1 MGKTYNNH
9 RSINRNIL
17 YLLDLYLFIITVY
30 IAACLNLGYQNI
42 IDLTMINTDGDDY
55 DAVIKSGI
63 SKGLSPKDLI
73 SFNLHHQNIIV

>member
-1 MGKTYNNH
+1 M
-9 RSINRNIL
+9 
-17 YLLDLYLFIITVY
+17 DLKEKSIITVY
-30 IAACLNLGYQNI
+30 ITACLNLGYQNI

-73 SFNLHHQNIIV
+73 SFNLHHQNIIVQDP